1 MLAWVGYN
9 RAHHGNAVDG
19 ARWHNGENM
28 NKVQHLQNAKRKF
41 LFLQGPHGRFFCELS
56 AILRDSGANVEKIGF
71 NKGDEFF
78 WGDKKSYTAF
88 NLPADQWEAFINA
101 KFEQGITDIV
111 LYGDVR
117 FFHRVAIIAAKKAG
131 VTVHCFEEGYLRPYW
146 ATYERGG
153 VNGHSV
159 LMDTSVD
166 QMRDVLEKVEEDQP
180 EAPARWGELR
190 SHTYYGALYHFQVL
204 FRNKAYKHFK
214 THRAVPIQQEFTSH
228 AKRLF
233 MMPWRSVKRAYLT
246 RRIKNSGHVYHLAL
260 LQLGHDASV
269 VDHSPFDGMADF
281 MREVV
286 AAFAHK
292 APSHHHLVF
301 KAHPL
306 EDYRV
311 NLDTVSKELATEFN
325 LTGRIHFLHGGKL
338 AEVLDIA
345 RSVVTV
351 NSTAGQQALWRGLPV
366 KTLGQSVYSKEGLT
380 STQPLG
386 EFFEAPHMPD
396 LPAYRDYRRYLL
408 ATSQISG
415 GFYSRKSRVR
425 LIRLAVDLVLSNQDP
440 YQLLTHSKAAPMRQI
455 KLIK

>member
-1 MLAWVGYN
+1 M
-9 RAHHGNAVDG
+9 D
-19 ARWHNGENM
+19 
-28 NKVQHLQNAKRKF
+28 KVQHLPNAKRKF
-41 LFLQGPHGRFFCELS
+41 LFLQGPHGRFLCELS
-56 AILRDSGANVEKIGF
+56 AILRDSGASVEKIGF
-71 NKGDEFF
+71 NRGDEYF
-78 WGDKKSYTAF
+78 WRDETTYTAF
-88 NLPADQWEAFINA
+88 DAPLDGWETFFQA
-101 KFEQGITDIV
+101 KLDEGVTDII

-117 FFHRVAIIAAKKAG
+117 YFHRIAIRVAKEAG

-159 LMDTSVD
+159 LMDMEIS
-166 QMRDVLEKVEEDQP
+166 QMRNVLQKVDEDQP
-180 EAPARWGELR
+180 EAPANWGELR
-190 SHTYYGALYHFQVL
+190 SHTFYGALYHFQIL
-204 FRNKAYKHFK
+204 FRNKRYIHYK

-233 MMPWRSVKRAYLT
+233 MMPWRSVKRAFLH

-269 VDHSPFDGMADF
+269 TDHSPFDGMKDF
-281 MREVV
+281 MREV
-286 AAFAHK
+286 ATAFAQN
-292 APSHHHLVF
+292 APRHHHLVF

-306 EDYRV
+306 EDYRIDV
-311 NLDTVSKELATEFN
+311 DAYARALAKEFGLSD
-325 LTGRIHFLHGGKL
+325 RVHFLHGGKL
-338 AEVLDIA
+338 AEMLDIA

-351 NSTAGQQALWRGLPV
+351 NSTAGQQALWRGMPV
-366 KTLGQSVYSKEGLT
+366 KTLGTSVYSKDELT

-386 EFFEAPHMPD
+386 GFFTSPHMPD

-425 LIRLAVDLVLSNQDP
+425 LIRHAVDLVLADQDP
-440 YQLLTHSKAAPMRQI
+440 YELLTHSKAAPMRQI